1 MLTDVPT
8 SVSEHETIEVK
19 VDITEL
25 TDTASEVGDNDISSE
40 YTDSELSEDDIAN
53 WKDNPNEDPDW
64 DPDSDSDIADK
75 SADPESSGS
84 TTDCDSAREEVVDES
99 RTLKCQACDSCFC
112 APKILKTH
120 VTKKHYVEASRNGI
134 RMCHQCGKVEESLEK
149 LQEHREVS
157 HCH

>member
-1 MLTDVPT
+1 MFTDVPT
-8 SVSEHETIEVK
+8 SVGDLETIEVK

-25 TDTASEVGDNDISSE
+25 TDTASEVGDNDTSSE
-40 YTDSELSEDDIAN
+40 YTDTELSEDDIAN
-53 WKDNPNEDPDW
+53 WKDDPNEDPDW

-75 SADPESSGS
+75 SADPENSGS

-112 APKILKTH
+112 APNILKTH
-120 VTKKHYVEASRNGI
+120 VTKKHYMEASRNGV